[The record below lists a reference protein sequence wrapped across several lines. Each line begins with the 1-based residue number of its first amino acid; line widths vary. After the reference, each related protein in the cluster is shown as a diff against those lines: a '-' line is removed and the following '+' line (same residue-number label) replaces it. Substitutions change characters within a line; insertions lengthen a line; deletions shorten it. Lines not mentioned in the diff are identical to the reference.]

1 MSKAMV
7 TIHVPK
13 HRLLLP
19 LAAAAILAFAPGT
32 SRALETAAKQALIV
46 DYQTGSVLLEKDADV
61 PIHPA
66 SMTKLMTLYILFD
79 QLKQGK
85 LAMDDTFRVSEY
97 AWARGQSLESNMFV
111 ALDSDVRIEDLIR
124 GIAIQ
129 SGNDACKVVAEGIAG
144 SEEAFAK
151 LMNKKAEELG
161 LANSHFVNSDGVE
174 DPNHLMTARDIVKLS
189 ERIWADFP
197 EYYHYFAEKE
207 YTYNNIV
214 QHNRNLL
221 LNKDLGVDGLK
232 TGHLSVSGFGVA
244 ISAEQNGRRIFMV
257 VHGLES
263 MRQRA
268 EEAGRLVNW
277 AFQSFRN
284 VKLASQGATLE
295 EAPVWYGDSGTVP
308 LTVAKDLFATLP
320 KGSEEEIQAK
330 AVFEGP
336 IQAPIAAGQELGKLI
351 ITSTSGTTEVP
362 LVAGV
367 AVERVGLFGHIFATL
382 KYLVFPQGQ
391 AAAEPPP
398 S

>member
-1 MSKAMV
+1 MH
-7 TIHVPK
+7 TIHLPN
-13 HRLLLP
+13 RFLLP
-19 LAAAAILAFAPGT
+19 VAVAALLAIFPGV
-32 SRALETAAKQALIV
+32 SFGLDTAAKQALIV
-46 DYQTGSVLLEKDADV
+46 DYQTGSVLLEKDSDV

-66 SMTKLMTLYILFD
+66 SMTKLMTLYLLFD

-85 LAMDDTFRVSEY
+85 LTMDDTFRVSEN
-97 AWARGQSLESNMFV
+97 AWARGQNVESNMFV
-111 ALDSDVRIEDLIR
+111 ALDSSVRIEDLVR

-151 LMNKKAEELG
+151 MMNKKAEELG

-174 DPNHLMTARDIVKLS
+174 DADHLMTARDILRLS
-189 ERIWADFP
+189 EHVYADFP

-207 YTYNNIV
+207 FTYNNIV
-214 QHNRNLL
+214 QQNRNLL
-221 LNKDLGVDGLK
+221 LHKDLGVDGLK
-232 TGHLSVSGFGVA
+232 TGHLSVSGYGVA

-263 MRQRA
+263 MKQRA
-268 EEAGRLVNW
+268 EETTRLVEW

-284 VKLASQGATLE
+284 VKLATAGAALA
-295 EAPVWYGDSGTVP
+295 EAPVWYGDANDVP

-320 KGSEEEIQAK
+320 KGSEEEIQAR

-336 IQAPIAAGQELGKLI
+336 IQAPIAAGQEIGKLI

-362 LVAGV
+362 LVAGT
-367 AVERVGLFGHIFATL
+367 AVERVGFFGHIFATL

-391 AAAEPPP
+391 AAETPP